1 MGRFAL
7 VWLLGAGLTGTP
19 PTTPSLVRFQY
30 DRTEMAV
37 PIKLVFY
44 ALDRDTAN
52 RAAESVFQ
60 RLKQLNGVLSDYDP
74 ESELRRLCD
83 TAGEGKAVPV
93 SDDLWRVLVHAQAMA
108 ERSHGAFDVSIGPVV
123 RVWRLARQFKKLP
136 PQDLLDRMRQ
146 LVGYKAIHLVP
157 EKRAIELTKRGM
169 RLDLGGI
176 AKGFALDEA
185 LLVLRKHGITRAMIH
200 AGGDIA
206 LGDPPPDKPGW
217 TIGVAPR
224 EPKGPPGLYLS
235 LSRCGVAT
243 SGDMWQY
250 VELGGKRY
258 SHIVDPRTG
267 LGLTDH
273 CMVTVVAPDGITA
286 DGLSTAA
293 SVLGPAKGLE
303 LVEQTPGASAYLV
316 RAPEGRPETCQSSR
330 WKDLPSSAPESGR

>member
-7 VWLLGAGLTGTP
+7 VWLLGAGLTDTP
-19 PTTPSLVRFQY
+19 PTSPSLARFQY

-60 RLKQLNGVLSDYDP
+60 RLKQLNGELSDYDP

-93 SDDLWRVLVHAQAMA
+93 SVDLWRVLVHAQALS
-108 ERSHGAFDVSIGPVV
+108 ERSHGAFDVSIGPVI

-136 PQDLLDRMRQ
+136 PQDLLDRIHH

-157 EKRAIELTKRGM
+157 EKRAVELAKRGM
-169 RLDLGGI
+169 RLDLGGV
-176 AKGFALDEA
+176 AKGFAMDEA
-185 LLVLRKHGITRAMIH
+185 LLVLHKHGITRAMIH
-200 AGGDIA
+200 AGGDIT

-224 EPKGPPGLYLS
+224 ESKGEPAFYLS

-273 CMVTVVAPDGITA
+273 CSVTVVAPDGITA
-286 DGLSTAA
+286 DGLSTAV

-303 LVEQTPGASAYLV
+303 LVDETPGASAYVV
-316 RAPEGRPETCQSSR
+316 RAPDGKPEAYQSSR
-330 WKDLPSSAPESGR
+330 WKDLPRSTPEAGR

>member
-1 MGRFAL
+1 
-7 VWLLGAGLTGTP
+7 
-19 PTTPSLVRFQY
+19 
-30 DRTEMAV
+30 MAV

-44 ALDRDTAN
+44 ALERDTAN

-60 RLKQLNGVLSDYDP
+60 RLKQLNGELSDYDP

-93 SDDLWRVLVHAQAMA
+93 SDDLWRVLVHAQALS
-108 ERSHGAFDVSIGPVV
+108 ERSHGAFDVSIGPVI

-136 PQDLLDRMRQ
+136 PQELLDRTRQ
-146 LVGYKAIHLVP
+146 LVGYKAVHLVP
-157 EKRAIELTKRGM
+157 EKRAVELAKRGM

-185 LLVLRKHGITRAMIH
+185 LLALRKHGITRAMIH
-200 AGGDIA
+200 AGGDIV
-206 LGDPPPDKPGW
+206 LGDPPPEKPGW

-224 EPKGPPGLYLS
+224 EPKGPPAFHLS

-273 CMVTVVAPDGITA
+273 CSVTVVAPDGITA
-286 DGLSTAA
+286 DGLSTAV

-303 LVEQTPGASAYLV
+303 LVDQTPGASAYLV
-316 RAPEGRPETCQSSR
+316 RAPEGRTETHQSSR
-330 WKDLPSSAPESGR
+330 WKDLPGSGPEAGR